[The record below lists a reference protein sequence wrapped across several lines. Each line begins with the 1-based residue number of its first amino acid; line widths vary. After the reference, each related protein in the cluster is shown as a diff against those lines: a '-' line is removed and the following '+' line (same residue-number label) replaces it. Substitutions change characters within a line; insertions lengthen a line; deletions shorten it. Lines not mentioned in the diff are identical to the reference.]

1 MRSSPCRTVFWLA
14 TLLLGLSLSHS
25 VSSAMQPVD
34 EGWQYRW
41 GDSPFLADGT
51 PLWLDEPDSADH
63 WHDIAFPSNPP
74 GRMGREHA
82 WFRVTL
88 PEGEWFA
95 PALYIYSVDIIFQ
108 VWFRGELLYQY
119 GSFDEQGRGKFEG
132 WPWHEIPLPEAYE
145 GETMY
150 FRVFS
155 NYTDIGLWG
164 EVAILDHPDL
174 VLHILN
180 KSAESLVISALSGL
194 IALLAL
200 VFALIQRGQR
210 SFASIALFAFLTGVM
225 LLAESQASLLFL
237 YRPLLWDYLAAASYY
252 LIPVALALLLTQ
264 WLENRQSG
272 LIRWLMWLH
281 LTFAASALLLSLSG
295 VVDLSSTFPVFDA
308 LLLVSLVLMAA
319 IVVRH
324 FRKLYREQQ
333 VFLFSCG
340 VFIVLLILDM
350 AVAHGFLPWGRVP
363 VSFGAL
369 AFSLALISISVWHY
383 GKTQQ
388 ALHQLTVE
396 LERKVAERTA
406 RAEALAERESARSRL
421 LALESKKS
429 QKLADVIA
437 TLQDCAGVEE
447 AFEPLLRALPEL
459 YLPMAGA
466 FYRRKPDGSYD
477 RVGLWGEPDAD
488 SFPTY
493 LGPDLSGVEVTA
505 LPVKSGGQPVQLGF
519 LLRVE
524 SAHSGN
530 EPEGVLL
537 LSQPSVPDVVRDYGT
552 ARVVAWVYQSVEK
565 IGITLSG
572 LALRSE
578 LQRFSYEDSLT
589 GLKNRRYFDELFRH
603 EREVAI
609 RSERPLS
616 LLIFD
621 IDHFKRFNDSHGH
634 DAGDQVLRMV
644 GSVLETC
651 FRGSDTV
658 CRYGGEEFAVLMPG
672 ASLDEARQRA
682 ENLRVSI
689 ADSQVEYHGKQLG
702 NLTISAGIACWP
714 ESSSALDELFRAAD
728 RALYQAKDTGRNRVV
743 TASVGD

>member
-14 TLLLGLSLSHS
+14 TLLLGLSLSHP

-51 PLWLDEPDSADH
+51 PLWLDEPDSADQ

-88 PEGEWFA
+88 PEGDWYA

-108 VWFRGELLYQY
+108 VWFRGDLLYQY
-119 GSFDEQGRGKFEG
+119 GSFDEHGRGRFAG
-132 WPWHEIPLPEAYE
+132 WPWHEITLPDGYE

-174 VLHILN
+174 VLHILR
-180 KSAESLVISALSGL
+180 KSAESLVIAALSGL

-200 VFALIQRGQR
+200 VFALIQRGHR
-210 SFASIALFAFLTGVM
+210 SFVSIALFSFLTGAM
-225 LLAESQASLLFL
+225 LLSESQASLLFV
-237 YRPLLWDYLAAASYY
+237 YRPLLWDYLAAGSYF
-252 LIPVALALLLTQ
+252 LIPVALALLVSQ
-264 WLENRQSG
+264 WLEDRRPG
-272 LIRWLMWLH
+272 LILWLMWLH
-281 LTFAASALLLSLSG
+281 LIFATAALLLAIFS

-308 LLLVSLVLMAA
+308 VFLVSLVLMVSV
-319 IVVRH
+319 VVRH
-324 FRKLYREQQ
+324 FLELNREQQ
-333 VFLFSCG
+333 VFLLGCG
-340 VFIVLLILDM
+340 VFVVLLVLDM
-350 AVAHGFLPWGRVP
+350 AVAHGFIPWGRVP
-363 VSFGAL
+363 VSWGAL

-388 ALHQLTVE
+388 ALQQLTLE
-396 LERKVAERTA
+396 LEQKVAERTA
-406 RAEALAERESARSRL
+406 RAEALAEREVARSRL

-429 QKLADVIA
+429 QRLADVISA
-437 TLQDCAGVEE
+437 LQDCAGVDE
-447 AFEPLLRALPEL
+447 AFVPLLRALPEL
-459 YLPMAGA
+459 YLPMAGG
-466 FYRRKPDGSYD
+466 FYRLTPEGSYD
-477 RVGLWGEPDAD
+477 RVSLWGKGDTQ
-488 SFPTY
+488 SFPVALDT
-493 LGPDLSGVEVTA
+493 LSNVQETV
-505 LPVKSGGQPVQLGF
+505 LPIRNDGLPERLCF
-519 LLRVE
+519 LLRIE
-524 SAHSGN
+524 SARSGN
-530 EPEGVLL
+530 APEGVLL
-537 LSQPSVPDVVRDYGT
+537 LQRPNLPDVVRDYGT
-552 ARVVAWVYQSVEK
+552 ARVTAWVYQSVEK

-603 EREVAI
+603 EREVAV

-621 IDHFKRFNDSHGH
+621 IDHFKRFNDSQGH
-634 DAGDQVLRMV
+634 DAGDDVLRKV
-644 GSVLETC
+644 GEVLDTC

-658 CRYGGEEFAVLMPG
+658 CRYGGEEFVVLMPG
-672 ASLDEARQRA
+672 ASMEEARQRA
-682 ENLRVSI
+682 ETLRESI
-689 ADSQVEYHGKQLG
+689 AQAQFEHRGKRLA

-714 ESSSALDELFRAAD
+714 ESCPVFDELFRAAD
-728 RALYQAKDTGRNRVV
+728 RALYQAKETGRNRVV
-743 TASVGD
+743 TASPAS

>member
-1 MRSSPCRTVFWLA
+1 MHTSSFRTVFWLV
-14 TLLLGLSLSHS
+14 TLLLGLSLSHP
-25 VSSAMQPVD
+25 VSSAMQPLD

-51 PLWLDEPDSADH
+51 PLWLDEPDSAEH

-74 GRMGREHA
+74 GRMGQEHA

-88 PEGEWFA
+88 PEGEWYA

-119 GSFDEQGRGKFEG
+119 GSFDERGRGKFEG
-132 WPWHEIPLPEAYE
+132 WPWHEIPLPDGYE

-174 VLHILN
+174 VLHIVG
-180 KSAESLVISALSGL
+180 KSAESLVIAALSAL

-200 VFALIQRGQR
+200 IFSLIQRGQR

-225 LLAESQASLLFL
+225 LLAESQASLLIL
-237 YRPLLWDYLAAASYY
+237 YQPLLWDYLAAGSYY
-252 LIPVALALLLTQ
+252 LIPVALALLLSQ
-264 WLENRQSG
+264 WLDARRPR
-272 LIRWLMWLH
+272 LVRWLMWLH
-281 LTFAASALLLSLSG
+281 LVFAASALLLALLG
-295 VVDLSSTFPVFDA
+295 LVNLSSTFPVFDGI
-308 LLLVSLVLMAA
+308 LLISLALMAA
-319 IVVRH
+319 VVVRN
-324 FRKLYREQQ
+324 FRSLYREQQ
-333 VFLFSCG
+333 VFLFTCG

-350 AVAHGFLPWGRVP
+350 AVAHGFLPWQRVP
-363 VSFGAL
+363 VSWGAL

-388 ALHQLTVE
+388 ALHQLTVQ
-396 LERKVAERTA
+396 LEQKVAERTA
-406 RAEALAERESARSRL
+406 RAEALAEREVARSRL

-429 QKLADVIA
+429 QTLADTIA

-447 AFEPLLRALPEL
+447 AFQPLLQALPQL
-459 YLPMAGA
+459 YLPIAGC
-466 FYRRKPDGSYD
+466 FYRRNPGGSYD
-477 RVGLWGEPDAD
+477 RVSLWGGSAANA
-488 SFPTY
+488 FPPK
-493 LGPDLSGVEVTA
+493 LERDLSGLEETA
-505 LPVKSGGQPVQLGF
+505 LPVRSQDIPEQLCS
-519 LLRVE
+519 LLRIE
-524 SAHSGN
+524 PAQFGN
-530 EPEGVLL
+530 VPEGVLL
-537 LSQPSVPDVVRDYGT
+537 LERPNLPDAVKDYGT

-634 DAGDQVLRMV
+634 DAGDEVLRMV
-644 GSVLETC
+644 GRVLENC

-658 CRYGGEEFAVLMPG
+658 CRYGGEEFTVLMPG
-672 ASLDEARQRA
+672 ASREEARQRA
-682 ENLRVSI
+682 ENLRETI

-714 ESSSALDELFRAAD
+714 ESSPEFDELFRAAD
-728 RALYQAKDTGRNRVV
+728 RALYQAKAAGRNRVV
-743 TASVGD
+743 TASV